1 MQVPVASVSAALT
14 KILLSVSLQDTQFAA
29 VNPVAVAHDACLLLS
44 LIAVH
49 NLVVESN
56 KNST

>member
-1 MQVPVASVSAALT
+1 VQVPVASVSAALT

-29 VNPVAVAHDACLLLS
+29 VIPVAVAHDECLFLS
-44 LIAVH
+44 SIAVH